1 MVAGETLGL
10 IVVIGFGHDEIG
22 NVFFLGLHGFNIKK
36 HMQRGLVLLRDG
48 VWGSSF
54 PLSFLVGLRFGDY
67 LNKTTMRFPVHVLV
81 AGGTIDIP
89 AFMLCIL
96 VYSHVLFTTVF
107 TATTTKADGGLEVAG
122 GFASV
127 VFDEMH
133 LETRVSEKVPMTTAA
148 TLGGFLASRVCMKE
162 VRALFLATGPA
173 MPFLFGAAMSSLI
186 VIGFP
191 TMGTDVTG
199 PEKPW
204 QLGND
209 IIMAFLV
216 QQDELFVLKGTKGG
230 DVIRTVGIRQQDL
243 VTGQGGSGTELGQG
257 IVTTWTEGYVGLVME
272 QESHFF
278 LQFSS
283 LTNAVVFRVLVHA
296 SFGGDEGSG
305 TTKIVVIADVD
316 NRTFLAY

>member
-48 VWGSSF
+48 VCGSRLLRGGVGSSFGARASLLF
-54 PLSFLVGLRFGDY
+54 PLSFLAGLRFGDY
-67 LNKTTMRFPVHVLV
+67 LNKTTMRFAVHVLV
-81 AGGTIDIP
+81 AGGAFDIP

-107 TATTTKADGGLEVAG
+107 TATTTKANGGLEVAG

-162 VRALFLATGPA
+162 VRTLFLATGPA
-173 MPFLFGAAMSSLI
+173 MPFLFGAAMTSLI

-191 TMGTDVTG
+191 TMGTHVTG

-230 DVIRTVGIRQQDL
+230 DVKRTVGIHQQDL

-257 IVTTWTEGYVGLVME
+257 IIPTRAEGYVGLVMKQQRE
-272 QESHFF
+272 FF
-278 LQFSS
+278 L
-283 LTNAVVFRVLVHA
+283 
-296 SFGGDEGSG
+296 
-305 TTKIVVIADVD
+305 
-316 NRTFLAY
+316 